1 MNSERTRRNRRWLQ
15 FETLEERSLM
25 ANYVVSTA
33 TDAGLGSLRQALLD
47 ANGNLGIDAI
57 SFAIG
62 GGSKS
67 IELLSE
73 LPSITE
79 SVSSSD

>member
-1 MNSERTRRNRRWLQ
+1 MTMRTRRNRRWLQ

-25 ANYVVSTA
+25 ATYVVSTA
-33 TDAGLGSLRQALLD
+33 ADAGLGSLRQALLD
-47 ANGNLGIDAI
+47 ANGNLGTDAI

-73 LPSITE
+73 LPSKHDVT
-79 SVSSSD
+79 